1 MSPPINDKRIA
12 PNAAPL
18 SPEPSVPTPLQPGTV
33 HVPGA
38 EPSTSAPAFRPGT
51 VKAPDAG
58 FKPRM
63 ARGVFGVDPA
73 SREVD
78 IPGVGRMTVGQALT
92 RLAPDELPN
101 FSENPALMAEALGA
115 ARA

>member
-1 MSPPINDKRIA
+1 
-12 PNAAPL
+12 
-18 SPEPSVPTPLQPGTV
+18 
-33 HVPGA
+33 
-38 EPSTSAPAFRPGT
+38 
-51 VKAPDAG
+51 
-58 FKPRM
+58 M

-73 SREVD
+73 SREIE

-101 FSENPALMAEALGA
+101 FSENPALMAEALSA

>member
-1 MSPPINDKRIA
+1 MAEINDKRISPQPA
-12 PNAAPL
+12 PQ
-18 SPEPSVPTPLQPGTV
+18 SPEPIAPTALPAGTV

-38 EPSTSAPAFRPGT
+38 EPSTGFRPGS
-51 VKAPDAG
+51 VRAPDAG

-73 SREVD
+73 SREIE

-101 FSENPALMAEALGA
+101 FSENPALMAEALSA